1 MKIRPSKV
9 FFSAAAILTLMLS
22 LPVIHAQAKK
32 STNQE
37 IKFEDCKPLVD
48 FTDFTKTE
56 KGYQDKLGKSLIIP
70 GETTQVGA
78 GPFGGKALVFDGL
91 KSAIATLDA
100 SKHAKNFDGFEYTLS
115 FWFRADG
122 IMNPRSD
129 ATHADNS
136 IGLYT
141 NLHNMDTAGF
151 SHRAVAPD
159 LHLGAS
165 FAINE
170 GLWNHIA
177 VVYCLEKRV
186 KRLYVNG
193 YPIINVNQRGP
204 FSPLHKN
211 KSGKYTIGGF
221 KGAIANIQMW
231 DKAVDPS
238 KFLNMD
244 FTTENASMIRAKIN
258 KIMTDCGGANGAR
271 IMCTSL
277 TKELDAFIAQKN
289 ISMDAYSA
297 FLKRLRVAEW
307 LVPAIIANKKSTMKD
322 APVALMQI
330 RAISAEKY
338 TPITFPSKP
347 SYDDE
352 LMTINARDEYTSISF
367 MAYAYQ
373 DIKDLE
379 FEVHDLKG
387 EKTGA
392 ILPKDEVEM
401 KFVQAWYQPGW
412 NSYFNGHGS
421 YNPALLLNDPHL
433 LRIDERN
440 KINYLRFDYPSG
452 TQYSNICIPGSV
464 LKEAGFD
471 YVFEPVRDADKLLPC
486 PCDFGRNR
494 QFWMDI
500 HAPKDA
506 KADIYRGKIGV
517 KIGGKEVGYMT
528 LAVKV
533 LPFELPLPMTQYDR
547 KKNFTQYLA
556 SSQNIDDLTS
566 RFKDEKKALE
576 WTRKHIINQK
586 KHSIFTQPIGINPEK
601 PENFLKTLAIH
612 KELELPVLLING
624 GAGFV
629 SYFMEARERQ
639 VPFAE
644 VATKER
650 IDKDF
655 IPYSERVR
663 KIGDLLDKHIGR
675 RDIAYFFGID
685 EAQDAGTLRTMIMY
699 RDVVF
704 REGMNT
710 MTTGWEDNYRND
722 PSHETY
728 HTTASYVDRINAQKW
743 HYIKGTITTYAAPF
757 IGPDNPHLMRS
768 SHGLKMY
775 RSNYDGWWN
784 LAYDG
789 AQYHTWNHRFGYDTT
804 YRPFRF
810 IVHVNA
816 GPIINTI
823 ALCGMREGQD
833 DIRYATLLHQLADEC
848 FASNDVSKIV
858 EARKSLAWFRDLQF
872 PVPDDLYEYRAGV
885 THHIIK
891 LMKLLGKSL
900 D

>member
-1 MKIRPSKV
+1 MKILSSKMLRCSVALLAFALV
-9 FFSAAAILTLMLS
+9 F
-22 LPVIHAQAKK
+22 PVAHTQEKK
-32 STNQE
+32 KNE
-37 IKFEDCKPLVD
+37 IKLENHKPLVD
-48 FTDFTKTE
+48 FTEFSE
-56 KGYQDKLGKSLIIP
+56 AGKGYKDKTGNAIVIP
-70 GETTQVGA
+70 GATMKIGE

-91 KSAIATLDA
+91 KSAISTMDA
-100 SKHAKNFDGFEYTLS
+100 SKVAKKFDGFEYSLS
-115 FWFRADG
+115 FWFRCDG
-122 IMNPRSD
+122 IMDPNAD
-129 ATHADNS
+129 VTHANNS
-136 IGLYT
+136 VGMNTTIGS
-141 NLHNMDTAGF
+141 MDSARYNVK
-151 SHRAVAPD
+151 SVAPD
-159 LHLGAS
+159 LGLGAT
-165 FAINE
+165 FGINE

-177 VVYCLEKRV
+177 VVYCLEKKI

-193 YPIINVNQRGP
+193 YPIVNVNGIGA

-211 KSGKYTIGGF
+211 ASGKYSIGGF
-221 KGAIANIQMW
+221 KGAIADLQMW
-231 DKAVDPS
+231 DKAVNPDQ
-238 KFLNMD
+238 FLRMD
-244 FTTENASMIRAKIN
+244 FTDKNAALIRAKIN
-258 KIMTDCGGANGAR
+258 RIMAECGGARGAE
-271 IMCTSL
+271 IMCTTL
-277 TKELDAFIAQKN
+277 TDELEKFIAQKN
-289 ISMDAYSA
+289 ISMDEYST

-307 LVPAIIANKKSTMKD
+307 LIPAINANKKSTMKD
-322 APVALMQI
+322 APLALMQI
-330 RAISAEKY
+330 RAISPEKY

-347 SYDDE
+347 VHTDE
-352 LMTINARDEYTSISF
+352 LMTINAKGEYTSVSF
-367 MAYAYQ
+367 MVYAYH

-392 ILPKDEVEM
+392 TISKDEVEM

-452 TQYSNICIPGSV
+452 TQYSNICIPGSS
-464 LKEAGFD
+464 LKAASFEYA
-471 YVFEPVRDADKLLPC
+471 FEPVRDADKLLPC

-500 HAPKDA
+500 RAPETA
-506 KADIYRGKIGV
+506 KADIYRGKVSV
-517 KIGGKEVGYMT
+517 KVGGQEVGYVT

-556 SSQNIDDLTS
+556 SGQQIGPLTEV
-566 RFKDEKKALE
+566 FKDEEKAWE

-586 KHSIFTQPIGINPEK
+586 KHSIFTQAFGIDPENPEH
-601 PENFLKTLAIH
+601 FLKTLAFH
-612 KELELPVLLING
+612 KEQGLPVLLING

-629 SYFMEARERQ
+629 SYGMEAREKQ
-639 VPFAE
+639 VPLAE

-655 IPYSERVR
+655 GPYCERV
-663 KIGDLLDKHIGR
+663 KKVGELLDKHLGR
-675 RDIAYFFGID
+675 RDVAFFFGID
-685 EAQDAGTLRTMIMY
+685 EAQDAGTLRTMMMY

-704 REGMNT
+704 REGMNS

-743 HYIKGTITTYAAPF
+743 HYMKGTITTYAAPF

-768 SHGLKMY
+768 THGLKMY

-784 LAYDG
+784 LAYDSG
-789 AQYHTWNHRFGYDTT
+789 KYHTWNHRFGYDTT

-810 IVHVNA
+810 IIDVKD
-816 GPIINTI
+816 GPVINTI
-823 ALCGMREGQD
+823 AFCGMREGQD
-833 DIRYATLLHQLADEC
+833 DVRYATLLHQLADEC
-848 FASNDVSKIV
+848 FESGDVTKIV
-858 EARKSLAWFRDLQF
+858 EARKSLAWFRDLEF
-872 PVPDDLYEYRAGV
+872 PVPNDLYAYRAGV
-885 THHIIK
+885 THHIIR
-891 LMKLLGKSL
+891 LMKVLGKPL